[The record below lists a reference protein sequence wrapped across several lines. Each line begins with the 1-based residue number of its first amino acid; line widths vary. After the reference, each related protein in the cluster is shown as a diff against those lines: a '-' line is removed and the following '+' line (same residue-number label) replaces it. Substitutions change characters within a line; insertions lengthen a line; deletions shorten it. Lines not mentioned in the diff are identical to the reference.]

1 LFFFFHTING
11 RCNDVRW
18 CHISTHPTK
27 LGIVGYATLLY
38 SLFSAFWLFFFFF
51 FFLVCANCRRSIIGR
66 FFGRYKALY

>member
-1 LFFFFHTING
+1 MMSD
-11 RCNDVRW
+11 DVIFPRIQPNW
-18 CHISTHPTK
+18 
-27 LGIVGYATLLY
+27 VYATLLY